1 MRRAPEMI
9 DAPVNLKLV
18 SHRSESD
25 RCEIQLQIY
34 RLVLRSVFQGVPK
47 GFPQDASGRAPPFLC
62 INLIRKLT
70 GQSDPYS
77 KLMRA
82 TAPFLANGLRQLAL
96 GV

>member
-1 MRRAPEMI
+1 M
-9 DAPVNLKLV
+9 
-18 SHRSESD
+18 
-25 RCEIQLQIY
+25 QLQIY
-34 RLVLRSVFQGVPK
+34 RLVLRRVSQGIPK
-47 GFPQDASGRAPPFLC
+47 EIPKDASGLAPPLLC

-77 KLMRA
+77 KLMEA